1 MRQETINKV
10 ISIHFE
16 YRTARYNNQ
25 HCRIKRLSWTM
36 CPCISHIN
44 MLRSIRRCAMS
55 NLVNEMLCRATPIKY
70 NNKNY
75 YTGPNYDIGNGNS
88 RQNCNYHNH
97 HHHLQNGEFRY
108 CFRRLNSIS
117 NPFFYRP

>member
-1 MRQETINKV
+1 
-10 ISIHFE
+10 
-16 YRTARYNNQ
+16 
-25 HCRIKRLSWTM
+25 M

-55 NLVNEMLCRATPIKY
+55 NLVNEMLCRTTPIKY

-75 YTGPNYDIGNGNS
+75 YISPNYDIGNGNS

-97 HHHLQNGEFRY
+97 HHHLQNGEFCY

-117 NPFFYRP
+117 NPFLQTVNTIRTPTTSTYYNTFKTSNIYYQFNYRCFN